1 MIWFFLLLIFFLLT
15 SVFQVPPAV
24 QTNLPESSTATTISP
39 QDIVISMK
47 ENGDVFLNDK
57 KMSLHALE
65 HILKHTI
72 SSGNNNEVS
81 IASDKM

>member
-1 MIWFFLLLIFFLLT
+1 
-15 SVFQVPPAV
+15 
-24 QTNLPESSTATTISP
+24 
-39 QDIVISMK
+39 MK

-81 IASDKM
+81 IASDKNVSFANIMVLMDIARKSGAESVSFLTDNEQ

>member
-1 MIWFFLLLIFFLLT
+1 
-15 SVFQVPPAV
+15 
-24 QTNLPESSTATTISP
+24 
-39 QDIVISMK
+39 MK

-81 IASDKM
+81 IASDKKC